1 MRARHLLL
9 AEWRPLLTFLIVGG
23 VAFSVYFLVLAALL
37 EVVRMDYRIA
47 VTIAYGGGMIV
58 SFYGNKTITFQQ
70 RQRVGTMGQLAR
82 FCIISGINY
91 AVTMGIVIV
100 VVEWL
105 HQVTY
110 LGAYISAVVSA
121 CISCLAAKYWVF
133 RSANPV

>member
-1 MRARHLLL
+1 MRV
-9 AEWRPLLTFLIVGG
+9 LTASLGAWASLMRFIVVGV
-23 VAFSVYFLVLAALL
+23 VAFAVYFLVLAALL

>member
-58 SFYGNKTITFQQ
+58 SFCGNKYITFQH
-70 RQRVGTMGQLAR
+70 RHRAGTIWQMVR
-82 FCIISGINY
+82 FCVVSLANY
-91 AVTMGIVIV
+91 IVTMGTVV
-100 VVEWL
+100 AVVEWL
-105 HQVTY
+105 HQAPY
-110 LGAYISAVVSA
+110 LGAFISAVVSA
-121 CISCLAAKYWVF
+121 CISYLAAKYWVF
-133 RSANPV
+133 KKLSMV